1 MSANTLLPSLSVV
14 IPVFNEENWI
24 PRSVDAL
31 MASAR
36 VAGWPVEVIV
46 VDDGSSDG
54 TPARLT
60 ELQRTHGITVI
71 SQPNRGRFEA
81 RKTGMAK
88 ASGEWIMLLDSR
100 VIVDESSLVFLHDQ
114 VKNHPERAVWNGH
127 INVASEHNPY
137 AGFMAGLVKMPW
149 RRYCAN
155 PRLMSF
161 GIDEFDV
168 FPKGTTLFVARKAM
182 FEGSVTGFSSLF
194 DDVRF
199 ASDDTRMLRWIAERE
214 KIFIAPGLS
223 ATYHGRESF
232 KKFVSQSYFRG
243 TTYVDSYLESAGPAR
258 NALFGALAVGVAGL
272 AIAAKR
278 PRTALVTGVFGSA
291 VVGAAVKRC
300 GATNAEA
307 RAVTSLLPVFAA
319 GFGTGLVRGLLL
331 ALRSWLRR

>member
-14 IPVFNEENWI
+14 IPVFNEESWI

-31 MASAR
+31 VASAR
-36 VAGWPVEVIV
+36 VADWPVEVIV

-54 TPARLT
+54 TPERLT
-60 ELQRTHGITVI
+60 ELQRTHGITVV
-71 SQPNRGRFEA
+71 SQLNRGRFEA

-214 KIFIAPGLS
+214 QIFIAPGLS

-278 PRTALVTGVFGSA
+278 PRTALVTGVLGSA